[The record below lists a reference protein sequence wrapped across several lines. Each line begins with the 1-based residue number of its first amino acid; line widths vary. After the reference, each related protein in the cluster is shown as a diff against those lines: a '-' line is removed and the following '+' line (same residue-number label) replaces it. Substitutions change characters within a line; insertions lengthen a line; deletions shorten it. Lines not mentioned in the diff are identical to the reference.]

1 MKRFLLL
8 FLATVVTAWSASAQ
22 LSVSQLR
29 TEHLTD
35 PVGIG
40 ERRPLLSWEV
50 SDASRRGVTQSAYE
64 IRVKS
69 GGRTVWRTGKV
80 ASAESAGVFY
90 DGTPLTSDTRY
101 TWQVRVWDDR
111 GKASA
116 WSRPAFWRTGLFDV
130 GEWQARWIEPAV
142 SDDLAAMFR
151 RTFRV
156 TKPVAEATVYVT
168 AHGIYE
174 ASVNGHRVS
183 DDLLTPGWTAY
194 KKRLQYQAYDI
205 TPLVVRGDNAIGVT
219 VAKGWWLS
227 KLPWSREFNYGDK
240 YGLLAQIVLRYKDGT
255 KEVIATDDTWRAS
268 TGEVSYGNLYDGET
282 IDLNRRQK
290 GWNTP
295 SFDDASWASVQ
306 VADTSLDN
314 LTASVSPAVRVIET
328 FKPVKIFTTPSG
340 ARVIDFGQ
348 NISGR
353 ERVRLRGQRG
363 DTVRIYHSEIL
374 EKGEFF
380 TRNLRKAKALSTYIL
395 SGEGEEWLAPRFAF
409 YGFRYIKVEGI
420 EGLDGELNPEEFV
433 AEAIS
438 SATPENGTFVSSDS
452 LINRLQSNIKWGML
466 DNFVDIPTD
475 CPQRDERLG
484 WTGDAQV
491 FFRTATFNRD
501 VQTFFNK
508 WMADV
513 AAEQYADGAVN
524 GVYPVTHR
532 SRISAGWGDVATIIP
547 WQHYMAYGDLRM
559 LERQYPSMK
568 KWVDYITSQT
578 ENDLW
583 SKGNSYGDWVFFSY
597 ADDKDGRSA
606 VTIRPFIQQ
615 CFYAHS
621 LDLVVRT
628 ARLLGRTED
637 AAKYEALHKRAVDAF
652 RNEYVTPN
660 GMLVSDTQT
669 AYTLALMFDLLPE
682 AQRAG
687 AAKRLVDNVNRYGHI
702 TTGFLGTPYICEVLT
717 RFGYEDVAYELL
729 LNKKI
734 PSWLYPISMGA
745 TTIWERWNSMLPN
758 GMVNSNSMVSF
769 NHYAYGA
776 IGDWLYRWAAGLQE
790 AAPGFR
796 EIRIKPYLNDHFTS
810 MKAEQRTP
818 YGLASSGWT
827 KEGDALTL
835 TVEIPANTTAEV
847 YVPSAAADK
856 VTESGRA
863 LDGRS
868 DLKVAGWDDGYTLVR
883 LGSGRYEFRST
894 LK

>member
-290 GWNTP
+290 GWDTP

-353 ERVRLRGQRG
+353 ERVRLRG

-420 EGLDGELNPEEFV
+420 DGELNPEDFV

-687 AAKRLVDNVNRYGHI
+687 AARRLVDNVNRYGHI

-776 IGDWLYRWAAGLQE
+776 IGVWLYRWAAGLQE

>member
-290 GWNTP
+290 GWDTP

-420 EGLDGELNPEEFV
+420 DGELNPEDFV

-438 SATPENGTFVSSDS
+438 SANGTFVSSDS

>member
-290 GWNTP
+290 GWDTP

-380 TRNLRKAKALSTYIL
+380 TRNLRKAIYPFGGGRGVAR
-395 SGEGEEWLAPRFAF
+395 APVRLLRLPLHQGGGNRRRAEPR
-409 YGFRYIKVEGI
+409 GFRRRGDQFGDARERYVRFVRLAHQPVAVEYQVGDARQLRRYSDRLPAARRAS
-420 EGLDGELNPEEFV
+420 GLDGRRAGLLPH
-433 AEAIS
+433 
-438 SATPENGTFVSSDS
+438 G
-452 LINRLQSNIKWGML
+452 
-466 DNFVDIPTD
+466 
-475 CPQRDERLG
+475 
-484 WTGDAQV
+484 
-491 FFRTATFNRD
+491 D
-501 VQTFFNK
+501 VQPRR
-508 WMADV
+508 ADLLQQV
-513 AAEQYADGAVN
+513 
-524 GVYPVTHR
+524 
-532 SRISAGWGDVATIIP
+532 
-547 WQHYMAYGDLRM
+547 
-559 LERQYPSMK
+559 
-568 KWVDYITSQT
+568 
-578 ENDLW
+578 
-583 SKGNSYGDWVFFSY
+583 
-597 ADDKDGRSA
+597 DGR
-606 VTIRPFIQQ
+606 R
-615 CFYAHS
+615 
-621 LDLVVRT
+621 
-628 ARLLGRTED
+628 GR
-637 AAKYEALHKRAVDAF
+637 
-652 RNEYVTPN
+652 
-660 GMLVSDTQT
+660 
-669 AYTLALMFDLLPE
+669 
-682 AQRAG
+682 
-687 AAKRLVDNVNRYGHI
+687 
-702 TTGFLGTPYICEVLT
+702 
-717 RFGYEDVAYELL
+717 
-729 LNKKI
+729 
-734 PSWLYPISMGA
+734 
-745 TTIWERWNSMLPN
+745 
-758 GMVNSNSMVSF
+758 
-769 NHYAYGA
+769 
-776 IGDWLYRWAAGLQE
+776 
-790 AAPGFR
+790 
-796 EIRIKPYLNDHFTS
+796 
-810 MKAEQRTP
+810 
-818 YGLASSGWT
+818 
-827 KEGDALTL
+827 
-835 TVEIPANTTAEV
+835 
-847 YVPSAAADK
+847 
-856 VTESGRA
+856 
-863 LDGRS
+863 
-868 DLKVAGWDDGYTLVR
+868 
-883 LGSGRYEFRST
+883 
-894 LK
+894 

>member
-1 MKRFLLL
+1 MKRL
-8 FLATVVTAWSASAQ
+8 FLSVCCMMAVATASAQ

-29 TEHLTD
+29 CDHLTD
-35 PVGIG
+35 PLGVGN
-40 ERRPLLSWEV
+40 PQPCLSWV
-50 SDASRRGVTQSAYE
+50 VNDASRRGVMQSAYE
-64 IRVKS
+64 VRVEAD
-69 GGRTVWRTGKV
+69 GRTVWKSGKV
-80 ASAESAGVFY
+80 ESAESAGIAY
-90 DGTPLTSDTRY
+90 GGEPLVSDTRY
-101 TWQVRVWDDR
+101 TWRVRVWDDR
-111 GKASA
+111 GKVSA
-116 WSRPAFWRTGLFDV
+116 WSRPASWRTGLFHKT
-130 GEWQARWIEPAV
+130 EWQARWIEPQQ
-142 SDDLAAMFR
+142 SDDRAAMFR
-151 RTFRV
+151 RTFRLS
-156 TKPVAEATVYVT
+156 KPVAAATLYIT

-174 ASVNGHRVS
+174 AGINGRRVS
-183 DDLLTPGWTAY
+183 EDLLTPGWTAY
-194 KKRLQYQAYDI
+194 RKRLQYQAYDV
-205 TPLVVRGDNAIGVT
+205 TPFVAKGDNAIGVT
-219 VAKGWWLS
+219 VAKGWYLS
-227 KLPWSREFNYGDK
+227 KLPWSREFNYGDE
-240 YGLLAQIVLRYKDGT
+240 YGLLAQIVVRYKDGSR
-255 KEVIATDDTWRAS
+255 EVVATDDAWRAS
-268 TGEVSYGNLYDGET
+268 TGAISYGNLYDGET
-282 IDLNRRQK
+282 IDLNLRCE
-290 GWNTP
+290 GWNTA
-295 SFDDASWASVQ
+295 SFDDTSWTAVRTT
-306 VADTSLDN
+306 DTPLDN
-314 LTASVSPAVRVIET
+314 LTPSVSPAVRVIET
-328 FKPVKIFTTPSG
+328 LKPVKIFTTPSG
-340 ARVIDFGQ
+340 DRVIDFGQ

-353 ERVRLRGQRG
+353 ERVRLHGKRG

-380 TRNLRKAKALSTYIL
+380 TRNLRKAKAVSTYIL
-395 SGEGEEWLAPRFAF
+395 SGEDGEWVAPHFAF

-420 EGLDGELNPEEFV
+420 DGELNPDDFL

-438 SATPENGTFVSSDS
+438 SATPACGTFETSDS
-452 LINRLQSNIKWGML
+452 LINRLQSNIRWGML
-466 DNFVDIPTD
+466 GNFVDIPTD

-501 VQTFFNK
+501 VQTFFTK

-532 SRISAGWGDVATIIP
+532 TRISAGWGDAATIIP

-568 KWVDYITSQT
+568 KWVDYIASKT

-583 SKGNSYGDWVFFSY
+583 NKGNSYGDWVFFSY
-597 ADDKDGRSA
+597 SDDLDGRSA
-606 VTIRPFIQQ
+606 VTIRPLIQQ

-628 ARLLGRTED
+628 ARLLGAAED
-637 AAKYEALHKRAVDAF
+637 VARYEALHQRAVEAF

-687 AAKRLVDNVNRYGHI
+687 AAKRLVENVNRYGHI

-717 RFGYEDVAYELL
+717 RFGYADVAYKLL

-796 EIRIKPYLNDHFTS
+796 KIRVKPYLNGHFTS

-818 YGLASSGWT
+818 YGLASSAWT
-827 KEGDALTL
+827 LDGDAVTL
-835 TVEIPANTTAEV
+835 KVVIPANTTAEV
-847 YVPSAAADK
+847 YVPSASADC
-856 VTESGRA
+856 VTESGRELA
-863 LDGRS
+863 ACD
-868 DLKVAGWDDGYTLVR
+868 DLTPEGWNDGYTLVR
-883 LGSGRYEFRST
+883 LGSGCYEFKSL

>member
-1 MKRFLLL
+1 
-8 FLATVVTAWSASAQ
+8 
-22 LSVSQLR
+22 
-29 TEHLTD
+29 
-35 PVGIG
+35 
-40 ERRPLLSWEV
+40 
-50 SDASRRGVTQSAYE
+50 
-64 IRVKS
+64 
-69 GGRTVWRTGKV
+69 
-80 ASAESAGVFY
+80 
-90 DGTPLTSDTRY
+90 
-101 TWQVRVWDDR
+101 
-111 GKASA
+111 
-116 WSRPAFWRTGLFDV
+116 
-130 GEWQARWIEPAV
+130 
-142 SDDLAAMFR
+142 
-151 RTFRV
+151 
-156 TKPVAEATVYVT
+156 
-168 AHGIYE
+168 
-174 ASVNGHRVS
+174 
-183 DDLLTPGWTAY
+183 
-194 KKRLQYQAYDI
+194 
-205 TPLVVRGDNAIGVT
+205 
-219 VAKGWWLS
+219 
-227 KLPWSREFNYGDK
+227 
-240 YGLLAQIVLRYKDGT
+240 
-255 KEVIATDDTWRAS
+255 
-268 TGEVSYGNLYDGET
+268 
-282 IDLNRRQK
+282 
-290 GWNTP
+290 
-295 SFDDASWASVQ
+295 
-306 VADTSLDN
+306 
-314 LTASVSPAVRVIET
+314 
-328 FKPVKIFTTPSG
+328 
-340 ARVIDFGQ
+340 
-348 NISGR
+348 
-353 ERVRLRGQRG
+353 
-363 DTVRIYHSEIL
+363 
-374 EKGEFF
+374 
-380 TRNLRKAKALSTYIL
+380 
-395 SGEGEEWLAPRFAF
+395 
-409 YGFRYIKVEGI
+409 
-420 EGLDGELNPEEFV
+420 
-433 AEAIS
+433 
-438 SATPENGTFVSSDS
+438 
-452 LINRLQSNIKWGML
+452 ML

-856 VTESGRA
+856 GDRVGPRTRRPQRSESCGLGR
-863 LDGRS
+863 
-868 DLKVAGWDDGYTLVR
+868 R
-883 LGSGRYEFRST
+883 LYARAPRFGPLRVPVDAEIKGFPTIR
-894 LK
+894 

>member
-290 GWNTP
+290 GWDTP

-420 EGLDGELNPEEFV
+420 DGELNPEDFV

-438 SATPENGTFVSSDS
+438 NGTFVSSDS

-827 KEGDALTL
+827 KEGDALTQ

>member
-290 GWNTP
+290 GWDTP

-380 TRNLRKAKALSTYIL
+380 TRNLRKAKALSTYYPF
-395 SGEGEEWLAPRFAF
+395 GGGRGVARAPVRLLRLPLHQGGGNRRRAEPR
-409 YGFRYIKVEGI
+409 GFRRRGDQFGDARERYVRFVRLAHQPVAVEYQVGDARQLRRYSDRLPAARRAS
-420 EGLDGELNPEEFV
+420 GLDGRRAGLLPH
-433 AEAIS
+433 
-438 SATPENGTFVSSDS
+438 G
-452 LINRLQSNIKWGML
+452 
-466 DNFVDIPTD
+466 
-475 CPQRDERLG
+475 
-484 WTGDAQV
+484 
-491 FFRTATFNRD
+491 D
-501 VQTFFNK
+501 VQPRR
-508 WMADV
+508 ADLLQQV
-513 AAEQYADGAVN
+513 
-524 GVYPVTHR
+524 
-532 SRISAGWGDVATIIP
+532 
-547 WQHYMAYGDLRM
+547 
-559 LERQYPSMK
+559 
-568 KWVDYITSQT
+568 
-578 ENDLW
+578 
-583 SKGNSYGDWVFFSY
+583 
-597 ADDKDGRSA
+597 DGR
-606 VTIRPFIQQ
+606 R
-615 CFYAHS
+615 
-621 LDLVVRT
+621 
-628 ARLLGRTED
+628 GR
-637 AAKYEALHKRAVDAF
+637 
-652 RNEYVTPN
+652 
-660 GMLVSDTQT
+660 
-669 AYTLALMFDLLPE
+669 
-682 AQRAG
+682 
-687 AAKRLVDNVNRYGHI
+687 
-702 TTGFLGTPYICEVLT
+702 
-717 RFGYEDVAYELL
+717 
-729 LNKKI
+729 
-734 PSWLYPISMGA
+734 
-745 TTIWERWNSMLPN
+745 
-758 GMVNSNSMVSF
+758 
-769 NHYAYGA
+769 
-776 IGDWLYRWAAGLQE
+776 
-790 AAPGFR
+790 
-796 EIRIKPYLNDHFTS
+796 
-810 MKAEQRTP
+810 
-818 YGLASSGWT
+818 
-827 KEGDALTL
+827 
-835 TVEIPANTTAEV
+835 
-847 YVPSAAADK
+847 
-856 VTESGRA
+856 
-863 LDGRS
+863 
-868 DLKVAGWDDGYTLVR
+868 
-883 LGSGRYEFRST
+883 
-894 LK
+894 

>member
-156 TKPVAEATVYVT
+156 TKHVAEATVYVT

-420 EGLDGELNPEEFV
+420 DGELNPEDFV

-827 KEGDALTL
+827 KEGDALTQ

>member
-111 GKASA
+111 DKASA

-420 EGLDGELNPEEFV
+420 DGELNPEDFV

-637 AAKYEALHKRAVDAF
+637 AAKYEALHKRAVAAF

-687 AAKRLVDNVNRYGHI
+687 AARRLVDNVNRYGHI

-717 RFGYEDVAYELL
+717 RFGYEDVAYEL

>member
-290 GWNTP
+290 GWDTP

-420 EGLDGELNPEEFV
+420 DGELNPEDFV

-513 AAEQYADGAVN
+513 AAGAVN

>member
-219 VAKGWWLS
+219 VAKGWLS

-290 GWNTP
+290 GWDTP

-420 EGLDGELNPEEFV
+420 DGELNPEDFV

>member
-219 VAKGWWLS
+219 VARWWLS

-290 GWNTP
+290 GWDTP

-420 EGLDGELNPEEFV
+420 DGELNPEDFV

>member
-240 YGLLAQIVLRYKDGT
+240 YGLLAQIVLRYKDGA

-395 SGEGEEWLAPRFAF
+395 SGEGEEWFAF

-420 EGLDGELNPEEFV
+420 DGELNPEDFV

-827 KEGDALTL
+827 KEGDALTQ

>member
-80 ASAESAGVFY
+80 ASAESAGVCY
-90 DGTPLTSDTRY
+90 DGTPLTSETRY

-116 WSRPAFWRTGLFDV
+116 WSRPAFCRTGLFDV

-290 GWNTP
+290 GWDTP

-340 ARVIDFGQ
+340 ARVIDCGQ

-420 EGLDGELNPEEFV
+420 DGELNPEDFV

-637 AAKYEALHKRAVDAF
+637 AAKYEALHKRAVDGF

>member
-290 GWNTP
+290 GWDTP

-420 EGLDGELNPEEFV
+420 DGELNPEDFV

-438 SATPENGTFVSSDS
+438 SATPENGTSDS

-652 RNEYVTPN
+652 RN

>member
-240 YGLLAQIVLRYKDGT
+240 YGLLAQIVLRYKDGA

-420 EGLDGELNPEEFV
+420 DGELNPEDFV

-669 AYTLALMFDLLPE
+669 ALMFDLLPE

-827 KEGDALTL
+827 KEGDALTQ

>member
-240 YGLLAQIVLRYKDGT
+240 YGLLAQIVLRYKDGA

-290 GWNTP
+290 GWDTP

-395 SGEGEEWLAPRFAF
+395 SGEGARFAF

-420 EGLDGELNPEEFV
+420 DGELNPEDFV

>member
-290 GWNTP
+290 GWDTP

-353 ERVRLRGQRG
+353 G

-420 EGLDGELNPEEFV
+420 DGELNPEDFV

-687 AAKRLVDNVNRYGHI
+687 AAKRLVISLPASSVR
-702 TTGFLGTPYICEVLT
+702 
-717 RFGYEDVAYELL
+717 
-729 LNKKI
+729 
-734 PSWLYPISMGA
+734 PISA
-745 TTIWERWNSMLPN
+745 
-758 GMVNSNSMVSF
+758 
-769 NHYAYGA
+769 
-776 IGDWLYRWAAGLQE
+776 
-790 AAPGFR
+790 
-796 EIRIKPYLNDHFTS
+796 KC
-810 MKAEQRTP
+810 
-818 YGLASSGWT
+818 
-827 KEGDALTL
+827 
-835 TVEIPANTTAEV
+835 
-847 YVPSAAADK
+847 
-856 VTESGRA
+856 
-863 LDGRS
+863 
-868 DLKVAGWDDGYTLVR
+868 
-883 LGSGRYEFRST
+883 
-894 LK
+894 

>member
-1 MKRFLLL
+1 MKRLLL
-8 FLATVVTAWSASAQ
+8 LLLSCVTTVWGAAAQ
-22 LSVSQLR
+22 PVVSQLR
-29 TEHLTD
+29 CEHLTD
-35 PVGIG
+35 PVGMG
-40 ERRPLLSWEV
+40 ERRPMLSWIV
-50 SDASRRGVTQSAYE
+50 SDASRRGVMQQAYE
-64 IRVKS
+64 VRVEMN
-69 GGRTVWRTGKV
+69 GRTVWKSGKV
-80 ASAESAGVFY
+80 ESSESAGIFY
-90 DGTPLTSDTRY
+90 DGEPLVSNMRY
-101 TWQVRVWDDR
+101 VWKVRVWDDR
-111 GKASA
+111 GKVSA
-116 WSRPAFWRTGLFDV
+116 WSRPASWHTGLFEKA
-130 GEWQARWIEPAV
+130 EWQARWIEPQQ
-142 SDDLAAMFR
+142 SDDRAAMFR
-151 RTFRV
+151 RTFRLS
-156 TKPVAEATVYVT
+156 KPVAEATLYIT

-174 ASVNGHRVS
+174 ADINGRRVS
-183 DDLLTPGWTAY
+183 EDLLTPGWTAY
-194 KKRLQYQAYDI
+194 KKRLQYQAYDV
-205 TPLVVRGDNAIGVT
+205 TPFVAKGDNAIGVT
-219 VAKGWWLS
+219 VAKGWYLS
-227 KLPWSREFNYGDK
+227 KLTWSREFNYGDE
-240 YGLLAQIVLRYKDGT
+240 YGLLAQIMVRYKDGT
-255 KEVIATDDTWRAS
+255 REVIATDDDWRTA
-268 TGEVSYGNLYDGET
+268 TGAISYGNLYDGET
-282 IDLNRRQK
+282 IDLNLRCE
-290 GWNTP
+290 GWSTA
-295 SFDDASWASVQ
+295 SFDDASWKTVRLT
-306 VADTSLDN
+306 DTPLDN
-314 LTASVSPAVRVIET
+314 LVPSVSPAVRVIET

-340 ARVIDFGQ
+340 DRVIDFGQ

-353 ERVRLRGQRG
+353 ERVRLHGKRG

-380 TRNLRKAKALSTYIL
+380 TRNLRTAKAVSTYIL
-395 SGEGEEWLAPRFAF
+395 SGEGEEWVAPHFAF

-420 EGLDGELNPEEFV
+420 DGELNPDDFR

-438 SATPENGTFVSSDS
+438 SATPACGTFETSDS

-501 VQTFFNK
+501 VQTFFTK

-513 AAEQYADGAVN
+513 AAEQYDNGAVN

-532 SRISAGWGDVATIIP
+532 TRISAGWGDAATIIP
-547 WQHYMAYGDLRM
+547 WQHYMAYGDRRM
-559 LERQYPSMK
+559 LERQYSSMK
-568 KWVDYITSQT
+568 KWVDYITSKT

-583 SKGNSYGDWVFFSY
+583 RKESSYGDWVFFSY
-597 ADDKDGRSA
+597 SDDLDGRSA

-628 ARLLGRTED
+628 AQLLGAAED
-637 AAKYEALHKRAVDAF
+637 EAKYKALYKRAVDAF

-682 AQRAG
+682 EQRAG
-687 AAKRLVDNVNRYGHI
+687 AAKRLVENVNRYGHI

-717 RFGYEDVAYELL
+717 RFGYADVAYKLL

-796 EIRIKPYLNDHFTS
+796 KIRVKPYLNDHFTL
-810 MKAEQRTP
+810 MKAEERTP
-818 YGLASSGWT
+818 YGLASSAWT
-827 KEGDALTL
+827 LDGDAVTL

-847 YVPSAAADK
+847 YVPSASAEC

-863 LDGRS
+863 LAACD
-868 DLKVAGWDDGYTLVR
+868 DLTSEGWNDGYTLVR
-883 LGSGRYEFRST
+883 LGSGRYEFKST

>member
-290 GWNTP
+290 GWDTP

-420 EGLDGELNPEEFV
+420 DGELNPEDFV

-484 WTGDAQV
+484 WTV

-513 AAEQYADGAVN
+513 ASEQYADGAVN

>member
-420 EGLDGELNPEEFV
+420 DGELNPEDFV

-513 AAEQYADGAVN
+513 AGAVN

>member
-1 MKRFLLL
+1 MMAV
-8 FLATVVTAWSASAQ
+8 ATASAQ

-29 TEHLTD
+29 CDHLTD
-35 PVGIG
+35 PLGVGN
-40 ERRPLLSWEV
+40 PQPCLSWV
-50 SDASRRGVTQSAYE
+50 VTDASRRGVMQSAYE
-64 IRVKS
+64 VRVEAD
-69 GGRTVWRTGKV
+69 GRTVWKSGKV
-80 ASAESAGVFY
+80 ESAESAGIAY
-90 DGTPLTSDTRY
+90 GGEPLVSDTRY
-101 TWQVRVWDDR
+101 TWRVRVWDDR
-111 GKASA
+111 GKVSA
-116 WSRPAFWRTGLFDV
+116 WSRPASWRTGLFHKT
-130 GEWQARWIEPAV
+130 EWQARWIEPQQ
-142 SDDLAAMFR
+142 SDDRAAMFR
-151 RTFRV
+151 RTFRLS
-156 TKPVAEATVYVT
+156 KPVAAATLYIT

-174 ASVNGHRVS
+174 AGINGRRVS
-183 DDLLTPGWTAY
+183 EDLLTPGWTAY
-194 KKRLQYQAYDI
+194 RKRLQYQAYDV
-205 TPLVVRGDNAIGVT
+205 TPFVAKGDNAIGVT

-255 KEVIATDDTWRAS
+255 KEVIATDDKWRAS

-290 GWNTP
+290 GWDTP

-420 EGLDGELNPEEFV
+420 DGELNPEDFV

-501 VQTFFNK
+501 VQTFFTK

-532 SRISAGWGDVATIIP
+532 TRISAGWGDAATIIP

-568 KWVDYITSQT
+568 KWVDYIASKT

-583 SKGNSYGDWVFFSY
+583 NKGNSYGDWVFFSY
-597 ADDKDGRSA
+597 SDDLDGRSA
-606 VTIRPFIQQ
+606 VTIRPLIQQ

-628 ARLLGRTED
+628 ARLLGAAED
-637 AAKYEALHKRAVDAF
+637 VAKYEALHKRAVDAF

-687 AAKRLVDNVNRYGHI
+687 AAKRLVENVNRYGHI

-717 RFGYEDVAYELL
+717 RFGYADVAYKLL

-796 EIRIKPYLNDHFTS
+796 KIRVKPYLNGHFTS

-818 YGLASSGWT
+818 YGLASSAWT
-827 KEGDALTL
+827 LDGDAVTL
-835 TVEIPANTTAEV
+835 KVVIPANTTAEV
-847 YVPSAAADK
+847 YVPSASADC
-856 VTESGRA
+856 VTESGRELA
-863 LDGRS
+863 ACD
-868 DLKVAGWDDGYTLVR
+868 DLTPEGWNDGYTLVR
-883 LGSGRYEFRST
+883 LGSGCYEFKSL

>member
-290 GWNTP
+290 GWDTP

-420 EGLDGELNPEEFV
+420 DGELNPEDFV

-438 SATPENGTFVSSDS
+438 SATPENGTFVSSES

-734 PSWLYPISMGA
+734 PSWLYPMGA